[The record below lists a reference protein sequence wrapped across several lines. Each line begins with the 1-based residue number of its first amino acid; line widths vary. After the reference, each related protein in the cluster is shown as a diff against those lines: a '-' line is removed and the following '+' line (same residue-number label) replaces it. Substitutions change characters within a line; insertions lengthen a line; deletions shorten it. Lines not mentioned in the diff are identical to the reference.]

1 MPSPTSRFSLVSRRA
16 VLEGAGMAAVLGLAA
31 CASDEQALRGD
42 TSRAATAGTTAS
54 AASTARATAAGSA
67 AAGGGATG
75 PLLPAAAKATI
86 AFTYAAATSSGGGG
100 KGGVVRNPYIAVWI
114 EDATGR
120 LVKTVALWYLAG
132 KGDEWLNELARYYS
146 LASRDRTPTSGT
158 KAPGAYTLTWDGTDS
173 SKSRVTA
180 GHSHVC
186 LESAREHGPYGLV
199 RQAVTFGA
207 TPFTTPLDPAQEL
220 TAVTVTY
227 AVA

>member
-42 TSRAATAGTTAS
+42 TSRAATAGTPAS

-86 AFTYAAATSSGGGG
+86 AFIYAAATSSRRGQGEG
-100 KGGVVRNPYIAVWI
+100 KLYIAVLT

-120 LVKTVALWYLAG
+120 
-132 KGDEWLNELARYYS
+132 
-146 LASRDRTPTSGT
+146 P
-158 KAPGAYTLTWDGTDS
+158 
-173 SKSRVTA
+173 
-180 GHSHVC
+180 
-186 LESAREHGPYGLV
+186 
-199 RQAVTFGA
+199 
-207 TPFTTPLDPAQEL
+207 
-220 TAVTVTY
+220 
-227 AVA
+227 